1 MAVTALIREKGIHTM
16 VIKDGLKRLYVGKLV
31 RDPEF
36 STFGSKGYPKMRT
49 AIAYDKEGVINVNA
63 LFAAVD
69 AWRGVQKGDYAI
81 VSGTLSNYEG
91 KDGNKRWF
99 LEADFVTADLSTIYR
114 RFAEQQPPT
123 DISGFKEITDDDLPF
138 D

>member
-1 MAVTALIREKGIHTM
+1 M

-49 AIAYDKEGVINVNA
+49 AIAYDKEGVINVDA

-69 AWRGVQKGDYAI
+69 AWRGLQKGDYVI
-81 VSGTLSNYEG
+81 VSGELSSYNDKEG
-91 KDGNKRWF
+91 KQRWY
-99 LEADFVTADLSTIYR
+99 LEADFVTADLAAVYR
-114 RFAEQQPPT
+114 SIASRQAPT
-123 DISGFKEITDDDLPF
+123 DISDFTEVIEDDLPF

>member
-1 MAVTALIREKGIHTM
+1 M

-36 STFGSKGYPKMRT
+36 STFGVKGYPKMRT
-49 AIAYDKEGVINVNA
+49 AIAYGDEGIINVDA
-63 LFAAVD
+63 LFQAVD
-69 AWRGVQKGDYAI
+69 AWHRLKKGDYVI
-81 VSGTLSNYEG
+81 VSGTRESYEA
-91 KDGNKRWF
+91 KDGNKKWY

-114 RFAEQQPPT
+114 RFAEQQPPK

>member
-1 MAVTALIREKGIHTM
+1 M

-36 STFGSKGYPKMRT
+36 STFGVKGYPKMRT
-49 AIAYDKEGVINVNA
+49 AIAYGDEGIINVDA
-63 LFAAVD
+63 LFQAVD
-69 AWRGVQKGDYAI
+69 AWHGLKKGDYVV
-81 VSGTLSNYEG
+81 VSGTLKSYEA
-91 KDGNKRWF
+91 KDGNKKWY

-114 RFAEQQPPT
+114 RFAEQQSPK

>member
-1 MAVTALIREKGIHTM
+1 M

-36 STFGSKGYPKMRT
+36 STFGVKGYPKMRT
-49 AIAYDKEGVINVNA
+49 AIAYDKEGVINADA
-63 LFAAVD
+63 LFNAAD
-69 AWRGVQKGDYAI
+69 AWRDLKRGDYVI
-81 VSGTLSNYEG
+81 VSGTLNNYEG
-91 KDGNKRWF
+91 KDGNKRWY

>member
-1 MAVTALIREKGIHTM
+1 M

-36 STFGSKGYPKMRT
+36 STFGQKGYPKMRT

-63 LFAAVD
+63 LFNAAD
-69 AWRGVQKGDYAI
+69 AWRGLQKGDYVI

-99 LEADFVTADLSTIYR
+99 LEADFVTADLAAVYR
-114 RFAEQQPPT
+114 SIASRQAPT
-123 DISGFKEITDDDLPF
+123 DISDFTEVIEDELPF